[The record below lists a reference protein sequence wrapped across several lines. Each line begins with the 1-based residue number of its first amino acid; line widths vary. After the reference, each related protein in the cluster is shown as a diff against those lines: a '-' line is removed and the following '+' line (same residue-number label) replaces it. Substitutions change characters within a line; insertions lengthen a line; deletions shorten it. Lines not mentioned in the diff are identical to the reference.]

1 MSYPRRKLDMDLLIL
16 EKASCD
22 RMTAVQ
28 KEKDPAWDFNRFE
41 ALHYGSLD
49 EPVEP
54 KYDSYTVLSDAEEE
68 LNKLDA
74 ERPFLLPLER
84 GTHYVWELFSELP
97 RVGSSK
103 STRQFWNRLSRAMS
117 DIPLP
122 MEEDAFIDAFTQ
134 ASLPLLSGATDM
146 GDRFYLSDL
155 DYGGWSGGI
164 VSKDF
169 LIDGLEMLVKKLSG
183 PLCERS
189 GEKKKRKDILDDLED
204 EPEDVTEE
212 QPEVVTEGQPEDV
225 TEEASQEDSQQ
236 DPEDGEFKQKEDIKE
251 DVSEQKDRT
260 DM

>member
-16 EKASCD
+16 EKASCE

-28 KEKDPAWDFNRFE
+28 KKKNPAWDFDRFE

-49 EPVEP
+49 EPAEP
-54 KYDSYTVLSDAEEE
+54 CYDTYTVLADAAEE
-68 LNKLDA
+68 LNKLDE

-84 GTHYVWELFSELP
+84 GVHYVWELFVELP

-117 DIPLP
+117 DLPLP
-122 MEEDAFIDAFTQ
+122 MGEDELIDAFTK
-134 ASLPLLSGATDM
+134 ASLPLLEKATDL

-169 LIDGLEMLVKKLSG
+169 LVDGLKMLVKKLDG

-189 GEKKKRKDILDDLED
+189 GERRDN
-204 EPEDVTEE
+204 
-212 QPEVVTEGQPEDV
+212 
-225 TEEASQEDSQQ
+225 
-236 DPEDGEFKQKEDIKE
+236 KQKEDIKE
-251 DVSEQKDRT
+251 YVSEQKDRT

>member
-16 EKASCD
+16 ERESCE

-28 KEKDPAWDFNRFE
+28 KLKNPAWDFDRFE

-49 EPVEP
+49 EPAEP
-54 KYDSYTVLSDAEEE
+54 CYDTYTVLADAAGE
-68 LNKLDA
+68 LDKLDE

-84 GTHYVWELFSELP
+84 GTHYVWEMFTELP
-97 RVGSSK
+97 KVGSSK

-117 DIPLP
+117 DLPLP
-122 MEEDAFIDAFTQ
+122 MEEDEFIDAFTK
-134 ASLPLLSGATDM
+134 ASLPLLENATDM
-146 GDRFYLSDL
+146 GDRFYLSGL

-169 LIDGLEMLVKKLSG
+169 LVDGLQMLVKKLKG

-189 GEKKKRKDILDDLED
+189 GERNKKKD
-204 EPEDVTEE
+204 
-212 QPEVVTEGQPEDV
+212 
-225 TEEASQEDSQQ
+225 
-236 DPEDGEFKQKEDIKE
+236 DPEETSSGEPSGESRENNQKEDIKE
-251 DVSEQKDRT
+251 YVSEQKDRT